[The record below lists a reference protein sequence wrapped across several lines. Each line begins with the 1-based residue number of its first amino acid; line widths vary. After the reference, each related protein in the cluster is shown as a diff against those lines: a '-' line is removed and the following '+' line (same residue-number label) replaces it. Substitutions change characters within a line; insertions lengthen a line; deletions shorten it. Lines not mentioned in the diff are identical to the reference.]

1 LSTATAAPVGA
12 APAAGTSYGSPS
24 YRLYVLLV
32 LTLVYTLNF
41 IDRNLINV
49 IAQPIINEFQ
59 LSDSE
64 YGFLNGPPFAI
75 FYAVMGIPIAMAA
88 DRYNRIIIMALCISL
103 WSIMAAM
110 CGLATSFLFL
120 LMARIGVAIGEAGQP
135 RQRTRHL
142 RHGRHHRQCTGELF
156 WRPHRA

>member
-1 LSTATAAPVGA
+1 MSTATAAPAGA
-12 APAAGTSYGSPS
+12 APATGISYGTPS

-75 FYAVMGIPIAMAA
+75 F
-88 DRYNRIIIMALCISL
+88 
-103 WSIMAAM
+103 
-110 CGLATSFLFL
+110 
-120 LMARIGVAIGEAGQP
+120 
-135 RQRTRHL
+135 
-142 RHGRHHRQCTGELF
+142 
-156 WRPHRA
+156 